1 MRRIADLAALVASCA
16 LCFGLLEL
24 GLWIGGYE
32 PRYQGRNLM
41 VVPSENPRLI
51 YEYRP
56 NHRVVAGGVVVETNS
71 DGFRDAEFA
80 QAKREGVFRIIIV
93 GDSVTFGMGETTPYP
108 QHLRELL
115 SRAYGPRF
123 EVFNMSVVGYNSI
136 QEAELVRSKA
146 LRFDPDLLIVG
157 YVLNDNKEDGGDGG
171 LSRYFKQSGSR
182 AYDWLRKSAKRL
194 RRHLGKDVTT
204 EAFEELA
211 ALAAERRLPVVVVIF
226 PRFALE
232 KDGSYRKQA
241 LHDEVRA
248 LSERLGFQVFD
259 LLDVLPRD
267 HLAELSEDAL
277 HPNAKGHEVVAREL
291 LAFLERDGELPVQN
305 ATASHRRDE
314 REVHPPE

>member
-16 LCFGLLEL
+16 VCFGVLEL
-24 GLWIGGYE
+24 GLWLGGYE

-41 VVPSENPRLI
+41 VVESANPRLI

-71 DGFRDAEFA
+71 DGFRDREFA
-80 QAKREGVFRIIIV
+80 LEKRAGVFRIIIV
-93 GDSVTFGMGETTPYP
+93 GDSVTFGMGETSPYP
-108 QHLRELL
+108 QHLEELL
-115 SRAYGPRF
+115 SQKYGPRF

-136 QEAELVRSKA
+136 QEVELVRSKA
-146 LRFDPDLLIVG
+146 LRFDPDLLIIG

-182 AYDWLRKSAKRL
+182 AYDYLRKSVKRFG
-194 RRHLGKDVTT
+194 RHLGKDVTT
-204 EAFEELA
+204 EAFEDLA
-211 ALAAERRLPVVVVIF
+211 ALTAERRLPVLIVIF

-241 LHDEVRA
+241 LHAQVRA

-259 LLDVLPRD
+259 LLDALPR
-267 HLAELSEDAL
+267 EQLSQLSGDAL
-277 HPNAKGHEVVAREL
+277 HPNAKGHEVVARQL
-291 LAFLERDGELPVQN
+291 LAFLERDGLLP
-305 ATASHRRDE
+305 A
-314 REVHPPE
+314 HPPQ